1 MASTGTKI
9 SVEPAMTQNCVP
21 LVQTMASKEIYLKEV
36 VILTKTPTNKINL
49 GSALSED
56 IKSKKYPKDTTFYL
70 ICGFHTNPEGEVSK
84 SDHELTKQF
93 GEMITDLSGVIS
105 SSEDMDY
112 KFASEITL
120 NTQETGMHIL
130 SP

>member
-1 MASTGTKI
+1 
-9 SVEPAMTQNCVP
+9 
-21 LVQTMASKEIYLKEV
+21 MASKEIYLKEV
-36 VILTKTPTNKINL
+36 VILTKSPTNKTNL
-49 GSALSED
+49 GRALSEN
-56 IKSKKYPKDTTFYL
+56 IKEKRYPKNTTFYV
-70 ICGFHTNPEGEVSK
+70 ICGFHTKPEGEVFKHDQNLS
-84 SDHELTKQF
+84 LQF